1 MYLIGDIGNT
11 ETKIFLYDQNFK
23 IKKKWNLPSIKISR
37 RYLYSNMRFLI
48 SKRSKIKKIIF
59 SSVVPKSF
67 FLIKEFLNKEIK
79 KVRVVE
85 LKQIN
90 LKNLIKLR
98 VNRKQVGS
106 DRLANAIGI
115 MEKNKNYIVIDFGT
129 ATTFD
134 VITNN
139 IYLGGIIAPGVN
151 LSLENLIN
159 KASWIPKIKLNK
171 TSNIIGKNTSDA
183 VKSGFFWGYS
193 GLIDNIIKLIK
204 KNTQKQFRVILTGG
218 LSHLFKNSLKDKP
231 LIKKDL
237 TINGLKKVILK
248 LKIWKKSYYFVH

>member
-11 ETKIFLYDQNFK
+11 ETKIFLFDQNFK

-37 RYLYSNMRFLI
+37 KYLYSNMRFLI
-48 SKRSKIKKIIF
+48 SQRSKVKKIIF

-67 FLIKEFLNKEIK
+67 FLIKKFLNKEIK
-79 KVRVVE
+79 KVKVIE

-159 KASWIPKIKLNK
+159 KASLIPRIKLNK

-248 LKIWKKSYYFVH
+248 LKI

>member
-1 MYLIGDIGNT
+1 ML
-11 ETKIFLYDQNFK
+11 FQNH
-23 IKKKWNLPSIKISR
+23 
-37 RYLYSNMRFLI
+37 
-48 SKRSKIKKIIF
+48 
-59 SSVVPKSF
+59 F

-79 KVRVVE
+79 KVRVIE

-90 LKNLIKLR
+90 LKNLIKLK

-115 MEKNKNYIVIDFGT
+115 IEKNKNYIVIDFGT

-159 KASWIPKIKLNK
+159 KASLIPRIKLNK

-248 LKIWKKSYYFVH
+248 LKI

>member
-11 ETKIFLYDQNFK
+11 ETKIFLFDQNFK

-37 RYLYSNMRFLI
+37 KYLYSNMRFLI
-48 SKRSKIKKIIF
+48 SQRSKVKKIIF

-67 FLIKEFLNKEIK
+67 ILIKKFFNKEIK
-79 KVRVVE
+79 KVKVIE

-159 KASWIPKIKLNK
+159 KASLIPRIKLNK

-248 LKIWKKSYYFVH
+248 LKI

>member
-11 ETKIFLYDQNFK
+11 ETKIFLFDQNFK
-23 IKKKWNLPSIKISR
+23 IKKKWNLPSIKISK

-48 SKRSKIKKIIF
+48 SKRSKVKKIIF

-79 KVRVVE
+79 KVRVIE

-159 KASWIPKIKLNK
+159 KASLIPRIKLNK

-248 LKIWKKSYYFVH
+248 LKI

>member
-11 ETKIFLYDQNFK
+11 ETKIFLFDQNFK
-23 IKKKWNLPSIKISR
+23 IKKKWNLPSIKISK

-48 SKRSKIKKIIF
+48 SQRSKVKKIIF

-67 FLIKEFLNKEIK
+67 ILIKKFLNKEIK
-79 KVRVVE
+79 KVKVIE

-159 KASWIPKIKLNK
+159 KASLIPKIKLNK

-248 LKIWKKSYYFVH
+248 LKI

>member
-11 ETKIFLYDQNFK
+11 ETKIFLFDQSFK
-23 IKKKWNLPSIKISR
+23 IKKKWNLSSIKISR
-37 RYLYSNMRFLI
+37 KYLYSNMRFLI
-48 SKRSKIKKIIF
+48 SQRSKVKKIIF

-67 FLIKEFLNKEIK
+67 ILIKKFLNKEIK
-79 KVRVVE
+79 KVKVIE

-159 KASWIPKIKLNK
+159 KASLIPRIKLNK

-218 LSHLFKNSLKDKP
+218 LSHLFKNSLKGKP

-248 LKIWKKSYYFVH
+248 LKI

>member
-11 ETKIFLYDQNFK
+11 ETKIFLFDQNFK
-23 IKKKWNLPSIKISR
+23 IKKKWNLPSIKISKK
-37 RYLYSNMRFLI
+37 YLYSNMRFLI
-48 SKRSKIKKIIF
+48 SQRSKVKKIIF

-67 FLIKEFLNKEIK
+67 ILIKKFLNKEIK
-79 KVRVVE
+79 KVKVIE

-115 MEKNKNYIVIDFGT
+115 MKKNKNYIVIDFGT

-159 KASWIPKIKLNK
+159 KASLIPRIKLNK

-248 LKIWKKSYYFVH
+248 LKI

>member
-11 ETKIFLYDQNFK
+11 ETKIFLFDQNFK
-23 IKKKWNLPSIKISR
+23 IKKKWNFPSIKISR
-37 RYLYSNMRFLI
+37 KYLYSNMRFLI
-48 SKRSKIKKIIF
+48 SQRSKVKKIIF

-67 FLIKEFLNKEIK
+67 ILIKKFLNKEIK
-79 KVRVVE
+79 KVKVIE

-159 KASWIPKIKLNK
+159 KASLIPRIKLNK

-248 LKIWKKSYYFVH
+248 LKI

>member
-11 ETKIFLYDQNFK
+11 ETKIFLFDQNFK
-23 IKKKWNLPSIKISR
+23 IKKKWNLPSIKISK
-37 RYLYSNMRFLI
+37 RYLYLNMRFLI
-48 SKRSKIKKIIF
+48 SKRSKVKKIIF

-79 KVRVVE
+79 KVRVIE

-159 KASWIPKIKLNK
+159 KASLIPRIKLNK

-248 LKIWKKSYYFVH
+248 LKI

>member
-11 ETKIFLYDQNFK
+11 ETKIFLFDQNFK
-23 IKKKWNLPSIKISR
+23 IKKKWNLPSIKISK

-48 SKRSKIKKIIF
+48 SKRSKVKKIIF

-79 KVRVVE
+79 KVRVIE

-90 LKNLIKLR
+90 FKNLIKLR

-159 KASWIPKIKLNK
+159 KASLIPRIKLNK

-218 LSHLFKNSLKDKP
+218 LSHLFKNSLKGKP

-248 LKIWKKSYYFVH
+248 LKI

>member
-11 ETKIFLYDQNFK
+11 ETKIFLFDQNFK

-37 RYLYSNMRFLI
+37 KYLYSNMRFSI
-48 SKRSKIKKIIF
+48 SQRSKVKKIIF

-67 FLIKEFLNKEIK
+67 ILIKKFLNKEIK
-79 KVRVVE
+79 KVKVIE

-159 KASWIPKIKLNK
+159 KASLIPRIKLNK

-248 LKIWKKSYYFVH
+248 LEI

>member
-11 ETKIFLYDQNFK
+11 ETKIFLFDQNFK

-37 RYLYSNMRFLI
+37 KYLYSNMRFLI
-48 SKRSKIKKIIF
+48 SQRSKVKKIIF

-79 KVRVVE
+79 KVRVIE

-159 KASWIPKIKLNK
+159 KASLIPRIKLNK

-218 LSHLFKNSLKDKP
+218 LSHLFKNSLKGKP

-248 LKIWKKSYYFVH
+248 LKI

>member
-11 ETKIFLYDQNFK
+11 ETKIFLFDQNFK
-23 IKKKWNLPSIKISR
+23 IKKKWNLPSIKISK
-37 RYLYSNMRFLI
+37 RYLYLNMRFLI
-48 SKRSKIKKIIF
+48 SKRSKVKKIIF

-79 KVRVVE
+79 KVRVIE

-115 MEKNKNYIVIDFGT
+115 IEKNKNYIVIDFGT

-159 KASWIPKIKLNK
+159 KASLIPRIKLNK

-218 LSHLFKNSLKDKP
+218 LSHLFKNSLKGKP

-248 LKIWKKSYYFVH
+248 LKI

>member
-11 ETKIFLYDQNFK
+11 ETKIFLFDQNFK

-79 KVRVVE
+79 KIRVVE

-159 KASWIPKIKLNK
+159 KASLIPRIKLNK

-248 LKIWKKSYYFVH
+248 LKI

>member
-1 MYLIGDIGNT
+1 
-11 ETKIFLYDQNFK
+11 
-23 IKKKWNLPSIKISR
+23 
-37 RYLYSNMRFLI
+37 
-48 SKRSKIKKIIF
+48 
-59 SSVVPKSF
+59 
-67 FLIKEFLNKEIK
+67 
-79 KVRVVE
+79 
-85 LKQIN
+85 
-90 LKNLIKLR
+90 
-98 VNRKQVGS
+98 
-106 DRLANAIGI
+106 

-159 KASWIPKIKLNK
+159 KASLIPRIKLNK

-204 KNTQKQFRVILTGG
+204 KNTQKQFKVILTGG

-248 LKIWKKSYYFVH
+248 LKI

>member
-11 ETKIFLYDQNFK
+11 ETKIFLFDQNFK

-37 RYLYSNMRFLI
+37 KYLYSNMRFLI
-48 SKRSKIKKIIF
+48 SQRSKVKKIIF

-79 KVRVVE
+79 KVRVIE

-159 KASWIPKIKLNK
+159 KASLIPRIKLNK

-248 LKIWKKSYYFVH
+248 LKI

>member
-11 ETKIFLYDQNFK
+11 ETKIFLFDQNFK

-37 RYLYSNMRFLI
+37 GYLYSNMRFLI
-48 SKRSKIKKIIF
+48 SQRSKVKKIIF

-67 FLIKEFLNKEIK
+67 ILIKKFLNKEIK
-79 KVRVVE
+79 KVKVIE

-159 KASWIPKIKLNK
+159 KASLIPRIKLNK

-248 LKIWKKSYYFVH
+248 LKI

>member
-11 ETKIFLYDQNFK
+11 ETKIFLFDQNFK
-23 IKKKWNLPSIKISR
+23 IKKKWNFPSIKISKK
-37 RYLYSNMRFLI
+37 YLFSNMRFLI
-48 SKRSKIKKIIF
+48 SQRSKVKKIIF

-79 KVRVVE
+79 KVKVIE

-159 KASWIPKIKLNK
+159 KASLIPRIKLNK

-248 LKIWKKSYYFVH
+248 LKI

>member
-11 ETKIFLYDQNFK
+11 ETKIFLFDQNFK
-23 IKKKWNLPSIKISR
+23 IKKKWNVPSIKISK

-48 SKRSKIKKIIF
+48 SKRSKVKKIIF

-79 KVRVVE
+79 KVSVIE

-159 KASWIPKIKLNK
+159 KASLIPRIKLNK

-248 LKIWKKSYYFVH
+248 LKI

>member
-11 ETKIFLYDQNFK
+11 ETKIFLFDQNFK
-23 IKKKWNLPSIKISR
+23 IKNKWNLQSIKISR

-48 SKRSKIKKIIF
+48 SQRSKIKKIIF

-90 LKNLIKLR
+90 LKNLIKLK

-159 KASWIPKIKLNK
+159 KASLIPRIKLNK

-248 LKIWKKSYYFVH
+248 LKI

>member
-11 ETKIFLYDQNFK
+11 ETKIFLFDQNFK

-37 RYLYSNMRFLI
+37 KYLYSNMRFLI
-48 SKRSKIKKIIF
+48 SQRSKVKKIIF

-67 FLIKEFLNKEIK
+67 ILIKKFLNKEIK
-79 KVRVVE
+79 KVKVIE
-85 LKQIN
+85 LKEIN

-159 KASWIPKIKLNK
+159 KASLIPRIKLNK

-248 LKIWKKSYYFVH
+248 LKI

>member
-11 ETKIFLYDQNFK
+11 ETKIFLLDQNFK
-23 IKKKWNLPSIKISR
+23 VKKKWNLPSIKINR
-37 RYLYSNMRFLI
+37 KYLYSNMRFLI
-48 SKRSKIKKIIF
+48 SQGSKVKKIIF

-67 FLIKEFLNKEIK
+67 ILIKKFLNKEIK
-79 KVRVVE
+79 KVKVIE

-106 DRLANAIGI
+106 DRLANAIGT

-134 VITNN
+134 VITSNF
-139 IYLGGIIAPGVN
+139 YLGGIIAPGVN

-159 KASWIPKIKLNK
+159 KASLIPRIKLNK

-193 GLIDNIIKLIK
+193 GLIDNII
-204 KNTQKQFRVILTGG
+204 
-218 LSHLFKNSLKDKP
+218 
-231 LIKKDL
+231 
-237 TINGLKKVILK
+237 
-248 LKIWKKSYYFVH
+248 

>member
-11 ETKIFLYDQNFK
+11 ETKIFLFDQNFK
-23 IKKKWNLPSIKISR
+23 IKKKWNLVSIKISR

-48 SKRSKIKKIIF
+48 SKRSKVKKIIF

-79 KVRVVE
+79 KVRVIE

-159 KASWIPKIKLNK
+159 KASLIPRIKLNK

-218 LSHLFKNSLKDKP
+218 LSHLFKNSLKGKP

-248 LKIWKKSYYFVH
+248 LKI

>member
-11 ETKIFLYDQNFK
+11 ETKIFLFDQNFK
-23 IKKKWNLPSIKISR
+23 IKKKWNLPSIKISK
-37 RYLYSNMRFLI
+37 RYLYLNMRFLI
-48 SKRSKIKKIIF
+48 SKRSKVKKIIF

-79 KVRVVE
+79 KIRVIE

-159 KASWIPKIKLNK
+159 KASLIPRIKLNK

-248 LKIWKKSYYFVH
+248 LKI

>member
-11 ETKIFLYDQNFK
+11 ETKIFLFDQNFK
-23 IKKKWNLPSIKISR
+23 IKKKWCLPSIKINR
-37 RYLYSNMRFLI
+37 NYLYANMQF
-48 SKRSKIKKIIF
+48 STSQRSKIQKIIF

-67 FLIKEFLNKEIK
+67 FLIKKFLNKEIEK
-79 KVRVVE
+79 ARVFE

-90 LKNLIKLR
+90 LKKIIKIR
-98 VNRKQVGS
+98 VNKKQVGS

-115 MEKNKNYIVIDFGT
+115 MEKNKNHIVIDFGT

-159 KASWIPKIKLNK
+159 KASLIPRIKLNK

-204 KNTQKQFRVILTGG
+204 KNTQKRFRIILTGG
-218 LSHLFKNSLKDKP
+218 LSHLFKNSLKGKP

-248 LKIWKKSYYFVH
+248 LKI

>member
-1 MYLIGDIGNT
+1 MFLVIDIGNT
-11 ETKIFLYDQNFK
+11 NTVFAIYERLKSGFQLLKSFRIYSDITRTPDEYSLIINQSFK
-23 IKKKWNLPSIKISR
+23 FNNYNLKNIDGVAIA
-37 RYLYSNMRFLI
+37 
-48 SKRSKIKKIIF
+48 
-59 SSVVPKSF
+59 SVVPE
-67 FLIKEFLNKEIK
+67 ILNNIEIYFRNNLKLPIFKVEAEKLNIEIK
-79 KVRVVE
+79 IQNPNE
-85 LKQIN
+85 AGQ
-90 LKNLIKLR
+90 
-98 VNRKQVGS
+98 
-106 DRLANAIGI
+106 DRLINAFAIQKMKLDPAI
-115 MEKNKNYIVIDFGT
+115 IIDFGT

-159 KASWIPKIKLNK
+159 KASLIPRIKLNK

-218 LSHLFKNSLKDKP
+218 LSHLFKNSLKGKP

-248 LKIWKKSYYFVH
+248 LKI

>member
-11 ETKIFLYDQNFK
+11 ETKIFLFDQNFK
-23 IKKKWNLPSIKISR
+23 IKKKWNLPSIMISR

-48 SKRSKIKKIIF
+48 SKRSKVKKIIF

-90 LKNLIKLR
+90 LKNLIKLK

-159 KASWIPKIKLNK
+159 KASLIPRIKLNK

-218 LSHLFKNSLKDKP
+218 LSHLFKNSLKGKP

-248 LKIWKKSYYFVH
+248 LKI

>member
-11 ETKIFLYDQNFK
+11 ETKIFLFDQNFK

-48 SKRSKIKKIIF
+48 SQRSKIKKIIF

-79 KVRVVE
+79 KVRVIE

-139 IYLGGIIAPGVN
+139 IYLGGIIAPGVK

-159 KASWIPKIKLNK
+159 KASLIPRIKLNK

-248 LKIWKKSYYFVH
+248 LKI

>member
-11 ETKIFLYDQNFK
+11 ETKIFLFDQNFK
-23 IKKKWNLPSIKISR
+23 IKKKWNLPSIKISK

-48 SKRSKIKKIIF
+48 NKRLKVKKIIF

-79 KVRVVE
+79 KVRVIE

-115 MEKNKNYIVIDFGT
+115 MEKNKNFIVIDFGT

-159 KASWIPKIKLNK
+159 KASLIPRIKLNK

-248 LKIWKKSYYFVH
+248 LKI

>member
-1 MYLIGDIGNT
+1 
-11 ETKIFLYDQNFK
+11 
-23 IKKKWNLPSIKISR
+23 
-37 RYLYSNMRFLI
+37 MRFLI
-48 SKRSKIKKIIF
+48 SQRSKVKKIIF

-67 FLIKEFLNKEIK
+67 VLIKEFLNKEIK
-79 KVRVVE
+79 KVRVIE

-159 KASWIPKIKLNK
+159 KASLIPRIKLNK

-248 LKIWKKSYYFVH
+248 LKI

>member
-11 ETKIFLYDQNFK
+11 ETKIFLFDQNFK
-23 IKKKWNLPSIKISR
+23 IKKKWCLPSIKISR
-37 RYLYSNMRFLI
+37 NYLYANMQF
-48 SKRSKIKKIIF
+48 STSQRSKIQKIIF

-67 FLIKEFLNKEIK
+67 FLIKKFLNKEIEK
-79 KVRVVE
+79 ARVFE

-90 LKNLIKLR
+90 LKKLIKIR
-98 VNRKQVGS
+98 VNKKQVGS

-115 MEKNKNYIVIDFGT
+115 MEKNKNHIVIDFGT

-159 KASWIPKIKLNK
+159 KASLIPRIKLNK

-248 LKIWKKSYYFVH
+248 LKI

>member
-11 ETKIFLYDQNFK
+11 ETKIFLFDQNFK
-23 IKKKWNLPSIKISR
+23 IKKKWNLLSIKISR
-37 RYLYSNMRFLI
+37 KYLYSNMRFLI
-48 SKRSKIKKIIF
+48 SQRSKVKKIIF

-67 FLIKEFLNKEIK
+67 ILIKKFLNKEIK
-79 KVRVVE
+79 KVKVIE

-159 KASWIPKIKLNK
+159 KASLIPKIKLNK

-218 LSHLFKNSLKDKP
+218 LSHLFKNSLKGKP

-248 LKIWKKSYYFVH
+248 LKI